1 MTLTRRS
8 LLETGWKV
16 LGSLLAAAAT
26 WTSWELLRPLRS
38 AGATG
43 KMKLGSPSQ
52 YEKNSA
58 TYVSA
63 GRLWVANAN
72 GTLFAAHDAVGA
84 LLRDA
89 GRGWWLLGSLERV
102 PGIRWL
108 SGVAYRWIAKNRYR
122 LPGGT
127 PACSLSDRH

>member
-1 MTLTRRS
+1 MATALVPPTLIFDGDCAFCSSSVRAGKRWMRRMP
-8 LLETGWKV
+8 
-16 LGSLLAAAAT
+16 AAVPYQTAD
-26 WTSWELLRPLRS
+26 LS
-38 AGATG
+38 AVGLTEQQC
-43 KMKLGSPSQ
+43 SESVR
-52 YEKNSA
+52 
-58 TYVSA
+58 YVD
-63 GRLWVANAN
+63 AN